1 MCVGCNALV
10 SDSPLMM
17 EYLLLCDY
25 PFLFDVFSP
34 PYVWDVLLVV
44 FVSITNHLCGFCF
57 LNVILIYHWF
67 SLFMFNFKY
76 LVYFINTSV
85 WCSCCYIVCGWVL
98 MLLITVQRSRIIIFV
113 GRTVPVSERHR
124 TLYEFHFT
132 CSRGLSTRMMRLWI
146 SGFLNTAKTQRSC
159 VCSCMTLKI
168 IKKKRI
174 CKYLCGVFCTVCS
187 HWVAQM

>member
-85 WCSCCYIVCGWVL
+85 WCSCYVILFVDVFWCYSSQYSAVDFNNNYFRRSYSSSVRATQDTLWVSFHVF
-98 MLLITVQRSRIIIFV
+98 TRIIYKNDEIVNIWF
-113 GRTVPVSERHR
+113 SEH
-124 TLYEFHFT
+124 
-132 CSRGLSTRMMRLWI
+132 CQDST
-146 SGFLNTAKTQRSC
+146 
-159 VCSCMTLKI
+159 
-168 IKKKRI
+168 
-174 CKYLCGVFCTVCS
+174 
-187 HWVAQM
+187 